1 MVPLRLAKVSPSSTA
16 SPSTWWN
23 MGLCVASTSSRRY
36 TVPGAITY
44 TGGSVVCMVRI
55 CTGEVCVRSSTSSCS
70 PPAMK
75 NVSLSLRAGWPSGV
89 LSAVKLL
96 KPVSISG
103 PSATE

>member
-1 MVPLRLAKVSPSSTA
+1 MVPLRCANDSPSSTA
-16 SPSTWWN
+16 RPSTWWN

-44 TGGSVVCMVRI
+44 TGGGPACIVRI
-55 CTGEVCVRSSTSSCS
+55 CTGEVCVRSSTSS
-70 PPAMK
+70 PPSMK
-75 NVSLSLRAGWPSGV
+75 KVSLSDRAGWPSGV

-96 KPVSISG
+96 KPVSTSG